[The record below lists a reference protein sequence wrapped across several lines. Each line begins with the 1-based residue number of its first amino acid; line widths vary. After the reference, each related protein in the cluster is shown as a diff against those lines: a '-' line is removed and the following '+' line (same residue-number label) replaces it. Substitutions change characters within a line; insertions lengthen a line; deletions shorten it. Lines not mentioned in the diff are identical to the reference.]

1 MKRLAL
7 TLVLTSLFSLTV
19 AADDGQ
25 IPIGGKS
32 GTCNPSV
39 QCHSI
44 TTPDPTVDTPQT
56 SDTTITDIGGSAII
70 EVLRSMGL
78 T

>member
-7 TLVLTSLFSLTV
+7 TLVLTSLFALTV

-32 GTCNPSV
+32 GTCNPGV
-39 QCHSI
+39 QCHSL
-44 TTPDPTVDTPQT
+44 TAPDPTVDTPETTDSTT
-56 SDTTITDIGGSAII
+56 SDIGGSVII
-70 EVLRSMGL
+70 AALRTMGL
-78 T
+78 M

>member
-7 TLVLTSLFSLTV
+7 TLVLTSLCSLVV

-32 GTCNPSV
+32 GTCNPGV

-44 TTPDPTVDTPQT
+44 TAPDPTADTQET
-56 SDTTITDIGGSAII
+56 SDTTITSIGGSTII
-70 EVLRSMGL
+70 EALRTMGL
-78 T
+78 M

>member
-32 GTCNPSV
+32 GACNPGV

-44 TTPDPTVDTPQT
+44 TAPDPTVDTPET
-56 SDTTITDIGGSAII
+56 TDTTTTDIGASAII
-70 EVLRSMGL
+70 QALTVMGL
-78 T
+78 I